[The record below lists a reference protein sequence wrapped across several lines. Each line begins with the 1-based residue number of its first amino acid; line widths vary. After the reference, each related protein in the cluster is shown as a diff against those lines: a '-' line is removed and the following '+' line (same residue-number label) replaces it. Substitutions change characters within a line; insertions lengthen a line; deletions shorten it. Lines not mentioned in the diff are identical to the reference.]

1 MFYVRVDFKNFIEE
15 LLRIVLKDTTLTT
28 REVTQIYFRDIGVT
42 SDNFTWSSVAPSA
55 TDDRV
60 WLSLDSGYALK
71 LRL

>member
-42 SDNFTWSSVAPSA
+42 SDNFTWSSVAPLA
-55 TDDRV
+55 TEDRV
-60 WLSLDSGYALK
+60 WLSLDSCYALRV
-71 LRL
+71 RL

>member
-42 SDNFTWSSVAPSA
+42 SDNFTWSSVAPLA
-55 TDDRV
+55 TEDRV
-60 WLSLDSGYALK
+60 WLSLDSGYALRV
-71 LRL
+71 RL